1 MTSSTSS
8 VAISSAMPMA
18 ITNIEPL
25 MRLESL
31 QFLQLAADGNNYLLW
46 ARTAKTHISADQLFG
61 CISFDA
67 DMVVSPTLPSSISWK
82 TLLFLRHHLVPS
94 LQYQYL
100 EIENPN
106 ELWQKLKSRFDH
118 QKTIFHPRAL
128 SD

>member
-8 VAISSAMPMA
+8 VATSSAMPVA
-18 ITNIEPL
+18 VTNIEPP
-25 MRLESL
+25 MRLQPL
-31 QFLQLAADGNNYLLW
+31 QFPQLAADGNNYLLW
-46 ARTAKTHISADQLFG
+46 ARIAKAHIFADQLSG
-61 CISFDA
+61 SISFDP

-82 TLLFLRHHLVPS
+82 TLLLLRHHLVPS

-118 QKTIFHPRAL
+118 
-128 SD
+128 